1 MSAIAPPIPADGTEP
16 LVKPVR
22 RDVRNIAII
31 AHVDHGKTTLVD
43 GFLRQAGQFRTGEVV
58 ADCAMDSNDL
68 ERERGITIL
77 SKFTAITWKGIR
89 INIVDTPGHADF
101 GGEVER
107 VLKMVDCVCLLVDA
121 FEGPMPQTRFVTRK
135 ALALG
140 LRPILVVNKVDRPGC
155 DPEGAVDET
164 FDLFC
169 ALGATD
175 AQLDF
180 PIVYASGREGWAVKD
195 LKDTRTD
202 LAPLLDL
209 IVEQVPPPAADV
221 EAPLAMHVTTLDY
234 DDYLG
239 YVAIGRIQSGRI
251 KPGDRVLCVHRD
263 GAKEEFR
270 VAKLLGYQSL
280 KRFELGEA
288 AAGDICA
295 VTGMQ
300 DLTVG
305 ETITEIAR
313 PVVLPLLEIEEP
325 TVKMQFMSNNGP
337 FAGQEGKYVTSRN
350 LRDRLFKEVKSN
362 VALRV
367 VETPSPDT
375 YDVLGRGELHLSVLI
390 ETMRREGYELMVSQP
405 QVIFKTGENGEKL
418 EPYEEVVIDLEEAY
432 SGAVIEELGRRGGRM
447 QEMGP
452 AGEGRMRLEYLC
464 PARGLIGY
472 RSQFLTDTRGTGIMH
487 HNFKDYGPFA
497 GALALARQRR
507 AHRAGQRRDQH
518 LRPLLPAGAR
528 AAVPGTRHQGLR
540 RADHRPALAR
550 QRPGRQPVEG
560 QEADQHPHHGGRREA
575 VPEPAPR
582 LLAGGGAGVHQRRRA
597 GRGHARGAAPAQA
610 VPGPQRAQAH
620 REGPGHAGRPSPAAG
635 RSQVERDAGAELQP
649 LVHGGMRHVAAGGR
663 VAAVQRRVAV
673 PRD

>member
-1 MSAIAPPIPADGTEP
+1 MPPITMPEVVATSPRPE
-16 LVKPVR
+16 VR
-22 RDVRNIAII
+22 SEVRSDVRNIAII

-43 GFLRQAGQFRTGEVV
+43 GFLRQAGQFRTGEVI

-77 SKFTAITWKGIR
+77 SKFTAITWKGTR

-107 VLKMVDCVCLLVDA
+107 VLKMVDSVCLLVDA

-155 DPEGAVDET
+155 DPEGAVDAT

-180 PIVYASGREGWAVKD
+180 PIVYASGREGWAAKELKDERKD
-195 LKDTRTD
+195 LS
-202 LAPLLDL
+202 PLLDM
-209 IVEQVPPPAADV
+209 VVDFVPPPATDV
-221 EAPLAMHVTTLDY
+221 SAPLAMHVTTLDY

-239 YVAIGRIQSGRI
+239 YVAIGRIESGRV
-251 KPGDRVLCVHRD
+251 KSGDRVLLAHRN
-263 GAKEEFR
+263 GSREEFR

-280 KRFELGEA
+280 KRFELAEA

-295 VTGMQ
+295 ITGMQ

-313 PVVLPLLEIEEP
+313 PIILPLLEIEEP

-337 FAGQEGKYVTSRN
+337 FAGKEGKYVTSRN
-350 LRDRLFKEVKSN
+350 LRDRLFKEIKAN

-367 VETPSPDT
+367 EETPSPDT
-375 YDVLGRGELHLSVLI
+375 FDVLGRGELHLTVLI

-405 QVIFKTGENGEKL
+405 QVIFKTDENGGKT
-418 EPYEEVVIDLEEAY
+418 EPYEEVVIDLDEEF
-432 SGAVIEELGRRGGRM
+432 SGAIIEELGRRGGRM

-472 RSQFLTDTRGTGIMH
+472 RSQFLTDTRGTGILN
-487 HNFKDYGPFA
+487 HNFKNYGPFA
-497 GALALARQRR
+497 GNLRSRPNGVLISQDDGETNTYGLFYLQER
-507 AHRAGQRRDQH
+507 GQ
-518 LRPLLPAGAR
+518 LFL
-528 AAVPGTRHQGLR
+528 
-540 RADHRPALAR
+540 
-550 QRPGRQPVEG
+550 
-560 QEADQHPHHGGRREA
+560 
-575 VPEPAPR
+575 
-582 LLAGGGAGVHQRRRA
+582 
-597 GRGHARGAAPAQA
+597 
-610 VPGPQRAQAH
+610 GPQIKVYGGQIIGLHSRDNDLIVN
-620 REGPGHAGRPSPAAG
+620 PSKAKKLTNIRTTSADEKLFLTPPRVFTLESALEFINDDEL
-635 RSQVERDAGAELQP
+635 VEVTPSAIRLRKRWLDHNERKRLEKQRDAGISAT
-649 LVHGGMRHVAAGGR
+649 
-663 VAAVQRRVAV
+663 
-673 PRD
+673 